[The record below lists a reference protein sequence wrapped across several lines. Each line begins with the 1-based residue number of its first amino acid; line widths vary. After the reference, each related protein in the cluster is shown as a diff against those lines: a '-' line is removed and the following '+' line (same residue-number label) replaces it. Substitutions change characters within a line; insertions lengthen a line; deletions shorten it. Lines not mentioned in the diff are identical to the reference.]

1 MELIGGIAT
10 SPEDQDTLEELMTMS
25 EGEVSFWQR
34 KGVSETYM
42 VKDRFQE
49 DKKIVI

>member
-1 MELIGGIAT
+1 
-10 SPEDQDTLEELMTMS
+10 MTMS

-42 VKDRFQE
+42 IKDRFQE
-49 DKKIVI
+49 NKNITV